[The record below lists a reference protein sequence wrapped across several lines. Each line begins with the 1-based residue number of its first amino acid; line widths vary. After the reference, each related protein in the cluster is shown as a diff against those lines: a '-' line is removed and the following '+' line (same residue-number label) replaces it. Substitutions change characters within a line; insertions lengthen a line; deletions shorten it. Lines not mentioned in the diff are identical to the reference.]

1 MIAQQLHNDFQKS
14 PYSQSASAAP
24 AHHLIVP
31 HKGRHL
37 IIQTNDITCLIG
49 EGNYSFLYTKDGNK
63 YLLSKTLK
71 SFETILDNDVFLRVH
86 KSSIINVNY
95 LKEISVDPDRY
106 VKLKCGKEVSI
117 SRRKMQEVCEVLG
130 YSQI

>member
-1 MIAQQLHNDFQKS
+1 MMAQQLHTGFQKLPYLQSVPAS
-14 PYSQSASAAP
+14 PV
-24 AHHLIVP
+24 HRLIVP
-31 HKGRHL
+31 HKGRQI
-37 IIQTNDITCLIG
+37 IIQAEDVTCLIG

-71 SFETILDNDVFLRVH
+71 SLGMILDTNIFLRVH

-117 SRRKMQEVCEVLG
+117 SRRKMQEVCEILG
-130 YSQI
+130 YL